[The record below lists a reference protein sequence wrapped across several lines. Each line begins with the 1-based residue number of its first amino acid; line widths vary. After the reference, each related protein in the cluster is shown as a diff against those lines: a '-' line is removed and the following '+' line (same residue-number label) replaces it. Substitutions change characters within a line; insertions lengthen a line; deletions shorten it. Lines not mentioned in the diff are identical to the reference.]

1 MKGVRTPAAALAAAA
16 LVILLAW
23 AAPWLRFV
31 LTVATAKGI
40 AVLGILLLLR
50 AGQVSFGH
58 GLYLAAAAYTAAF
71 LAPVVPDA
79 LVLLPAAVLVS
90 ALAGLVVGLFVVRYR
105 EIFFGMLNLALSM
118 VFYSL
123 LEKFYAVTRGT
134 DGIRLPPLTFAG
146 LTLSAEAQGWT
157 VLAGALV
164 LALGCGAGVGT
175 YLASPMGQALA
186 GIKTREQRLEFL
198 GVSSRRVLLVAYVL
212 SAALAGLGGAV
223 LALATRQV
231 TPALA
236 YWTTS
241 GELVFIAI
249 LGGAASAFG
258 PFLGAAA
265 YELTRVYAAATVAAA
280 WQMILG
286 AVLLGVILFA
296 PGGLWG
302 MGRALLARRP
312 AASTSEAR

>member
-1 MKGVRTPAAALAAAA
+1 MSGIRAPAAALAAAA
-16 LVILLAW
+16 LVLLLAW

-58 GLYLAAAAYTAAF
+58 ALYLAVAAYAAAF
-71 LAPVVPDA
+71 LSPVASDA
-79 LVLLPAAVLVS
+79 LVLLPAAVLTS
-90 ALAGLVVGLFVVRYR
+90 ALTGLVVGLFVVRYR
-105 EIFFGMLNLALSM
+105 DIFFSMLNLALSM

-123 LEKFYAVTRGT
+123 LEKLYAVTRGT

-146 LTLSAEAQGWT
+146 LTLSAESQGWT
-157 VLAGALV
+157 VLAGALL
-164 LALGCGAGVGT
+164 LALLCGAGVST
-175 YLASPMGQALA
+175 YLASPIGQALS

-198 GVSSRRVLLVAYVL
+198 GVSARCVLLVAYVL

-265 YELTRVYAAATVAAA
+265 YELTRVYAAALVAGA
-280 WQMILG
+280 WQMVLG

-302 MGRALLARRP
+302 MGRALLARR
-312 AASTSEAR
+312 ASEAR